1 MPHIPIY
8 QVDAFTDE
16 LFHGNPAAVCQLETW
31 LPTDILQKIAAENFL
46 PETAFFIPAAQS
58 GHYELR
64 WFTPEIEM
72 DLCGHAT
79 LATAHVLFNHLGWD
93 FHQITFHTQS
103 GPLTVSK
110 NNQLLTLNF
119 PARPATAAS
128 LPPEILK
135 GIGVYPMEVLKARD
149 YILVYHDENIIRQL
163 QPDKSILDQINLDP
177 GGIIVTAKGKDV
189 DFVSRYFTPQASIL
203 EDPVT
208 GSAHCSLIPFWSAQ
222 LDKKEMIALQVSP
235 RTGKLYCVDA
245 GDRVLIGGHC
255 KTYLEG
261 NIFVP

>member
-1 MPHIPIY
+1 
-8 QVDAFTDE
+8 
-16 LFHGNPAAVCQLETW
+16 
-31 LPTDILQKIAAENFL
+31 
-46 PETAFFIPAAQS
+46 
-58 GHYELR
+58 
-64 WFTPEIEM
+64 M

-93 FHQITFHTQS
+93 MHQLTFHTQS
-103 GPLTVSK
+103 GPLLVSK
-110 NNQLLTLNF
+110 NKDLLTLNF
-119 PARPATAAS
+119 PSRPAVPAS

-135 GIGVYPMEVLKARD
+135 GMGVYPMEVLKARD
-149 YILVYHDENIIRQL
+149 YILVYHDEEIVRNL
-163 QPDKSILDQINLDP
+163 QPDKAILDQINLDP
-177 GGIIVTAKGKDV
+177 GGIIITAKGKEV
-189 DFVSRYFTPQASIL
+189 DFVSRFFTPQASIF

-222 LDKKEMIALQVSP
+222 LDKKEMVALQVSA

-261 NIFVP
+261 NIFVS